1 MVINTRLQ
9 EWCSRLIELHRLTE
23 QEPQGPTWLWRIR
36 IKILKYLVTRYADE
50 SIAKTPA
57 ADEQTRRTESVFSA
71 STTLL
76 DRPLPEEQHPP
87 QSCQV
92 VRPVL
97 DELQVLNNQRRN
109 DEGFYPEPAVFW
121 EWWRETQCTRK

>member
-9 EWCSRLIELHRLTE
+9 EWYSRLFELHRLTQ
-23 QEPQGPTWLWRIR
+23 QEPEGSTWLWRIR

-50 SIAKTPA
+50 SIA
-57 ADEQTRRTESVFSA
+57 DESIPQTDTVSST

-109 DEGFYPEPAVFW
+109 DEGFYPEPAILW

>member
-9 EWCSRLIELHRLTE
+9 EWCSRLLELHRLTQ
-23 QEPQGPTWLWRIR
+23 QEPEGPTWLWRIR

-57 ADEQTRRTESVFSA
+57 VDEPTRRTDSVSSA
-71 STTLL
+71 ATTLL

-87 QSCQV
+87 QSGYV

-97 DELQVLNNQRRN
+97 DELQILNNQRRN